1 MLLLLLLPYK
11 LVNNKDAITSAVKDN
26 HLEGE
31 LEDSRLED
39 SELENSK

>member
-11 LVNNKDAITSAVKDN
+11 LVNNKDAIISAVKDN
-26 HLEGE
+26 YLKGE
-31 LEDSRLED
+31 LEDNGLED